1 VPSRRM
7 LTVED
12 ITQIPGLDL
21 HVAAGT
27 TGLPG
32 EVGWV
37 HVSELGD
44 PTPFLE
50 GREFLLT
57 TGLGL
62 GPDAA
67 EQRAYIRRLAE
78 HGLAGLGFGVGF
90 GFAEIPSAIV
100 QEADRLGFPIVAIPY
115 EVPFVA
121 ITKAVYTE
129 LANEQ
134 LAHLT
139 RALTVHEQLAD
150 AVLEGRGPEALLSIV
165 CHHLGCSLALVD
177 ETGRVLAE
185 RHSGKRISFG
195 AALELPVALHHETA
209 TLKAA
214 RDGGRFGEYDLLVLH
229 HGQTALAFELS
240 RRRAVGAAELRL
252 AGDLLE
258 DLEVGRIEEREAA
271 RRMTAFGLDPDAR
284 YAAFLALPS
293 NGGGSERLR
302 HEVAADLDRLGR
314 AHLSTARLDRAEF
327 LVTVTSEDDALDLAA
342 QLVESTDG
350 MRIAVGRPAHGRGL
364 GRSML
369 EARAALDAGTAPVA
383 SYRDLGSLEL
393 LLGLPDASLEAFV
406 ARVLGAVAD
415 NARLLES
422 LTALLDAG
430 GRWTDAAGQ
439 LGIHRHT
446 LRYRMDRLQEQ
457 TGRHPDQPKDQM
469 ELWLAVKAHQALEAR
484 RARPA

>member
-1 VPSRRM
+1 M
-7 LTVED
+7 LTVEE
-12 ITQIPGLDL
+12 ITQIPGLGL
-21 HVAAGT
+21 GVAAGAA
-27 TGLPG
+27 GLQG
-32 EVGWV
+32 KVGWV

-57 TGLGL
+57 TGLGI
-62 GPDAA
+62 GPDAVD
-67 EQRAYIRRLAE
+67 QRAYVRRLAE
-78 HGLAGLGFGVGF
+78 HRLAGLGVGVGF
-90 GFAEIPSAIV
+90 GFDRIPAAMV
-100 QEADRLGFPIVAIPY
+100 EEADRLEFPIVVVPY

-121 ITKAVYTE
+121 ITKAVYTQ
-129 LANEQ
+129 LANQQ
-134 LAHLT
+134 LADLT

-150 AVLEGRGPEALLSIV
+150 AVLEGRGLQALLSIV
-165 CHHLGCSLALVD
+165 CSHLGCSLALVD
-177 ETGRVLAE
+177 EAGRIVAE
-185 RHSGKRISFG
+185 RHSGKRVSFAG
-195 AALELPVALHHETA
+195 SLELPVALHDETA
-209 TLKAA
+209 TLKAV
-214 RDGGRFGEYDLLVLH
+214 RDGGPFGEYDLLVLR

-258 DLEVGRIEEREAA
+258 DLEVGRLEEREAA

-293 NGGGSERLR
+293 NGGGSDRLR
-302 HEVAADLDRLGR
+302 QELAADLDRRGR

-327 LVTVTSEDDALDLAA
+327 LVTVTGEDDALDLAS
-342 QLVESTDG
+342 QLVQSTEG
-350 MRIAVGRPAHGRGL
+350 MRIAVGRPARGGAL

-369 EARAALDAGTAPVA
+369 EARAALDAGGVPVS

-422 LTALLDAG
+422 LTTLLEAG

-457 TGRHPDQPKDQM
+457 TGRHPDDPKDQM

-484 RARPA
+484 RARLA